1 MNSSALAMYLFA
13 NITVTAFTIFFFIK
27 VLNTPHKEDELDH
40 EKGLYDH
47 EGPKSFDAT

>member
-13 NITVTAFTIFFFIK
+13 NITVIAFTIFFFIK
-27 VLNTPHKEDELDH
+27 VLKTPHKEEELDH